1 MNKIFAAGGLA
12 ALAVVLMMGTALAQ
26 DVDPG
31 ADLAITPKAD
41 EEKPDPEDL
50 PTYKPIAL
58 TIDNYV
64 TFDNLGT
71 AISTHE
77 IDIVFEGHF
86 GDWLLG
92 ADAWGGFSHDFD
104 TDENDIEDPG
114 LELYAINDAFGEL
127 HLWDASAALS
137 NACIQPTDGSSHF
150 GTEDLLSIG
159 TCGGYSGQTILY
171 ITPTFNGFSGQVSL
185 SSDVEGLSEAGD
197 VDSSASAAL
206 TYANTTDGGLDIS
219 ASFGVDAAMSV
230 NGGVPDGTDLP
241 VTVQAGVQVGWEGW
255 ILGAAAQYE
264 FASLSGG
271 EAWAAGLGLTK
282 SLTDDFI
289 VTVQLA
295 ADGYEDSGA
304 TYKETSLGLTAEYQI
319 VKNTYIDA
327 AANVVRLTGDD
338 GTDETATVF
347 GTGVSIEF

>member
-1 MNKIFAAGGLA
+1 MMMKICAATGFAALSLA
-12 ALAVVLMMGTALAQ
+12 LLMGSASAQ
-26 DVDPG
+26 D
-31 ADLAITPKAD
+31 ITPKAQD
-41 EEKPDPEDL
+41 AKPEAEDL
-50 PTYKPIAL
+50 PTYKPITL

-77 IDIVFEGHF
+77 IDIVFEGQF

-104 TDENDIEDPG
+104 LKENDIEVPG

-137 NACIQPTDGSSHF
+137 NACIQPTGGSSHF
-150 GTEDLLSIG
+150 GTEDLLNFG

-171 ITPTFNGFSGQVSL
+171 VTPTFNGFSGQVSA
-185 SSDVEGLSEAGD
+185 SNDIEGLSELGD
-197 VDSSASAAL
+197 VDSSVSAAL

-230 NGGVPDGTDLP
+230 NGGVPAGTDLP
-241 VTVQAGVQVGWEGW
+241 VTVQAGVNIGWEGW

-271 EAWAAGLGLTK
+271 EAWGAGVGLTK
-282 SLTDDFI
+282 SITDEFT
-289 VTVQLA
+289 VTVELA

-304 TYKETSLGLTAEYQI
+304 TYKEVSIGATAEYMI
-319 VKNTYIDA
+319 FENTYIDA
-327 AANVVRLTGDD
+327 AVNVVRLTGDD
-338 GTDETATVF
+338 GTDQTATVF
-347 GTGVSIEF
+347 GMGLSVAF